1 MLAAWALV
9 PLVFLL
15 LAGGAGLGVRRA
27 SGDVVPG
34 ALVPVCGFAALVLY
48 GWLAAQVAPGAIVPG
63 SVAIALLGACAGLR
77 RAPVPRPGA
86 LATGL
91 GAFALFAAPI
101 VLSGEATIA
110 GYIKLDDTAT
120 WLAITDRVLDA
131 GPSADGL
138 SISTYEATLAV
149 NLDNG
154 YPYGALVPLG
164 VAGEIA
170 GVDAAWAFQPYVAML
185 GAMLAL
191 ALWQLAAPLAARP
204 ATRCACAVL
213 ASQSALLVGFYLW
226 GGIKEVAMAMVAAG
240 ACALAAAFRPGEGAA
255 RSLVPLG
262 LLIVATVPLASPGAL
277 FWLTPAAAVL
287 ALRAFRSRWSWR
299 AVALGTLGMTA
310 LLAAVLL
317 SGRHLSLGRGSF
329 TNQDDVGNLGSPLE
343 ATQVLGVWPSG
354 DFRFAPDDRAVAVV
368 AAAALATAAV
378 AGVVTLVRRQ
388 EWAPAVFPAGVAA
401 VCLAACAL
409 GSPWLDAKAMA
420 IASPAIL
427 FAALVGIGLVRST
440 PIRIATLVLA
450 GGLVIWSAVAQWG
463 GASLAPRA
471 QLSELE
477 EIGAEIAGSGPTLMT
492 EYSPYGV
499 RHFLRAADPEAV
511 SELRRR
517 EIPTRNGDV
526 VPKGLAADTDSLDPE
541 ALGVYRTLV
550 LRRSP
555 AQSRPPA
562 AYRLVW
568 RGEFYEAWQRP
579 ETASVPA
586 ERLPLGSRFDPVE
599 QPSCADVR
607 ALARGAD
614 AVVAASG
621 QSPLVVQLR
630 DADYP
635 AAWRVGEDAVLPES
649 AGSVEAEVSVGRPGD
664 YEVWLGGSVRPAVS
678 LWVDGERVGEVRH
691 RLNNSGQY
699 VGFGS
704 VALAPGS
711 HGIEFRFAGADLHPG
726 SGGRGGAIGPVAL
739 SRGEAADSR
748 LVRVPASD
756 FRTLCGREWDW
767 IEVR

>member
-34 ALVPVCGFAALVLY
+34 ALVPVCGFAVLVVY
-48 GWLAAQVAPGAIVPG
+48 GWLAAQVAPGAIVLG

-149 NLDNG
+149 NFDNG
-154 YPYGALVPLG
+154 YPYGALLPLG
-164 VAGEIA
+164 VAAEIT

-204 ATRCACAVL
+204 AARCACAVL

-240 ACALAAAFRPGEGAA
+240 ACALAAAFRPEEGAI

-262 LLIVATVPLASPGAL
+262 LLTVATVPLASPGAL
-277 FWLTPAAAVL
+277 LWLIPAAVVL

-299 AVALGTLGMTA
+299 PVALGTLGMTA

-329 TNQDDVGNLGSPLE
+329 TNQDDVGNLGTPLE

-354 DFRFAPDDRAVAVV
+354 DFRFAPDDRAVVIV

-378 AGVVTLVRRQ
+378 AGIVTLVRRR
-388 EWAPAVFPAGVAA
+388 EWAPAVFPVGVAA
-401 VCLAACAL
+401 VCLAVCAL

-427 FAALVGIGLVRST
+427 FAALVGLGLVRST
-440 PIRIATLVLA
+440 PIRIASLVLA
-450 GGLVIWSAVAQWG
+450 GGLVVWSAVEQWG

-477 EIGAEIAGSGPTLMT
+477 EIAEQVAGEGPTLMT
-492 EYSPYGV
+492 EYSPYGA
-499 RHFLRAADPEAV
+499 RHFLRDGGSRGGLGAAAAPD
-511 SELRRR
+511 SETERCGGPQGLGCGHRRAR
-517 EIPTRNGDV
+517 SGGAER
-526 VPKGLAADTDSLDPE
+526 VPDACPE
-541 ALGVYRTLV
+541 ALARPEPAPGGVCPGLARRV
-550 LRRSP
+550 LRGVAAAGGCVGAGGSP
-555 AQSRPPA
+555 GARVAVRPGRAALVQRRSRPRA
-562 AYRLVW
+562 R
-568 RGEFYEAWQRP
+568 RGRGGGRIRP
-579 ETASVPA
+579 ESP
-586 ERLPLGSRFDPVE
+586 G
-599 QPSCADVR
+599 
-607 ALARGAD
+607 G
-614 AVVAASG
+614 AASG
-621 QSPLVVQLR
+621 CGLPG
-630 DADYP
+630 
-635 AAWRVGEDAVLPES
+635 RV
-649 AGSVEAEVSVGRPGD
+649 AGG
-664 YEVWLGGSVRPAVS
+664 
-678 LWVDGERVGEVRH
+678 
-691 RLNNSGQY
+691 
-699 VGFGS
+699 
-704 VALAPGS
+704 
-711 HGIEFRFAGADLHPG
+711 
-726 SGGRGGAIGPVAL
+726 GGRRSYPRA
-739 SRGEAADSR
+739 
-748 LVRVPASD
+748 PARSK
-756 FRTLCGREWDW
+756 RR
-767 IEVR
+767 

>member
-1 MLAAWALV
+1 
-9 PLVFLL
+9 
-15 LAGGAGLGVRRA
+15 
-27 SGDVVPG
+27 
-34 ALVPVCGFAALVLY
+34 VL
-48 GWLAAQVAPGAIVPG
+48 
-63 SVAIALLGACAGLR
+63 
-77 RAPVPRPGA
+77 
-86 LATGL
+86 
-91 GAFALFAAPI
+91 
-101 VLSGEATIA
+101 
-110 GYIKLDDTAT
+110 
-120 WLAITDRVLDA
+120 
-131 GPSADGL
+131 
-138 SISTYEATLAV
+138 
-149 NLDNG
+149 
-154 YPYGALVPLG
+154 
-164 VAGEIA
+164 
-170 GVDAAWAFQPYVAML
+170 
-185 GAMLAL
+185 
-191 ALWQLAAPLAARP
+191 
-204 ATRCACAVL
+204 
-213 ASQSALLVGFYLW
+213 
-226 GGIKEVAMAMVAAG
+226 VAAG
-240 ACALAAAFRPGEGAA
+240 
-255 RSLVPLG
+255 
-262 LLIVATVPLASPGAL
+262 
-277 FWLTPAAAVL
+277 
-287 ALRAFRSRWSWR
+287 
-299 AVALGTLGMTA
+299 
-310 LLAAVLL
+310 
-317 SGRHLSLGRGSF
+317 
-329 TNQDDVGNLGSPLE
+329 
-343 ATQVLGVWPSG
+343 
-354 DFRFAPDDRAVAVV
+354 
-368 AAAALATAAV
+368 
-378 AGVVTLVRRQ
+378 
-388 EWAPAVFPAGVAA
+388 
-401 VCLAACAL
+401 
-409 GSPWLDAKAMA
+409 
-420 IASPAIL
+420 
-427 FAALVGIGLVRST
+427 
-440 PIRIATLVLA
+440 
-450 GGLVIWSAVAQWG
+450 VIWSNVLAYRDV
-463 GASLAPRA
+463 SLAPRD
-471 QLSELE
+471 QLAELE

-550 LRRSP
+550 LRSSP

-586 ERLPLGSRFDPVE
+586 DRLPLGSRFDPVE

-678 LWVDGERVGEVRH
+678 LWVDGERVREVRH

-726 SGGRGGAIGPVAL
+726 SDGRGGAIGPVAL